1 MIFAPGTRI
10 MMTTDTVGGVWV
22 FSANLARALGA
33 ANFRVLVVTLG
44 PKPTATQRAMISEC
58 PGLSLMETDLALEW
72 QDPAGSDLGH
82 ARAVLAEIADGFAPH
97 LVHLNG
103 FREATFDWKVPTVV
117 VAHSCVNSWAAACGE
132 TEPFSGD
139 EWKIY
144 SAAVGA
150 GLRNA
155 DAWVAPTAMFRDQ
168 LMEQYALRAKGHVI
182 WNGVDGVGRSSEP
195 KLPVIL
201 SAGRLWDKAKNVS
214 AIVSVASRIDW
225 PVRIAGPCG
234 VEGSG
239 FPSTADGCEFL
250 GEMPHEALL
259 AEMKMASIFVSPAI
273 YEPFGLSVLE
283 AASAGCALLLSDIP
297 TFRELWDG
305 AALFFDPREPAAIER
320 CLRSL
325 SKDELL
331 RTRLQRAA
339 SERARRYPL
348 RNTVNAYRSL
358 YESLLA
364 RACGRPVMIESGGM
378 PA

>member
-1 MIFAPGTRI
+1 MNLRRGTRI
-10 MMTTDTVGGVWV
+10 LMTTDTVGGVWT
-22 FSANLARALGA
+22 FSVTLARALGA
-33 ANFRVLVVTLG
+33 AGYHVLVVTLG
-44 PKPTATQRAMISEC
+44 PGPTPAQRAMISGY
-58 PGLSLMETDLALEW
+58 PGLSLMETDLQLEW
-72 QDPAGSDLGH
+72 QDPAGANVSH
-82 ARAVLAEIADGFAPH
+82 ARAVLGEIAHRFAPDI
-97 LVHLNG
+97 VHLNG
-103 FREATFDWKVPTVV
+103 FREATFEWEVPTLV

-132 TEPFSGD
+132 TGCFAGR
-139 EWKIY
+139 EWTVY
-144 SAAVGA
+144 TSAVRA
-150 GLRNA
+150 GLAAA
-155 DAWVAPTAMFRDQ
+155 DVWVAPTSAFRDQ
-168 LMEQYALRAKGHVI
+168 LARQYGLSANSRVI
-182 WNGVDGVGRSSEP
+182 WNGVDGVGRPSEP

-214 AIVSVASRIDW
+214 AIASVASRIDW

-358 YESLLA
+358 YETLLA
-364 RACGRPVMIESGGM
+364 RACDRPVMIESGGT